1 VCVRLDFVS
10 YHLLRKSLH
19 TLETSTINTA
29 LLSHQWSKVCTHQVK
44 PAGDRNSIAYSYV
57 HIVLALRLLGVTVG
71 YYLSIIAFMFS
82 A

>member
-1 VCVRLDFVS
+1 M
-10 YHLLRKSLH
+10 
-19 TLETSTINTA
+19 
-29 LLSHQWSKVCTHQVK
+29 

-71 YYLSIIAFMFS
+71 YYLSIFAFMFS